1 MKVKDT
7 SVSVALSSEVMN
19 EGERVRVSSNYML
32 ISNEV
37 GGAYKGLGIT
47 LMRERE

>member
-19 EGERVRVSSNYML
+19 EGERHECVCSS
-32 ISNEV
+32 V
-37 GGAYKGLGIT
+37 
-47 LMRERE
+47 